1 MSDDELL
8 EQLRDALDRPV
19 PTAPA
24 ERVASLRATALR
36 AQAAQD
42 REDKQDKQDGHTAPV
57 QRSPTETA
65 TFSRRT
71 WILSGAAAAIVGAA
85 SGAAVTNALLDDPPS
100 EPPTEAMA
108 WSREPNAPAG
118 LTLAGRT
125 INHTWG
131 VELLLDATGFA
142 VGSTYRL
149 VYVGIDGSR
158 TDAGGFVG
166 ADLPMACRSNAPVLR
181 EALDTME
188 ILDDK
193 GLVVGRGR
201 FA

>member
-1 MSDDELL
+1 MNDDELL

-24 ERVASLRATALR
+24 ERVASLRAAAVR
-36 AQAAQD
+36 AQAAQAAEE
-42 REDKQDKQDGHTAPV
+42 RQDGHAAPT
-57 QRSPTETA
+57 QRSPTDRA

-85 SGAAVTNALLDDPPS
+85 SGAAVTNVLRDDPPS
-100 EPPTEAMA
+100 EPPTEAMS

-142 VGSTYRL
+142 VGSSYRL

-166 ADLPMACRSNAPVLR
+166 SDLPMACRSNAPVLR

-188 ILDDK
+188 ILDGD

>member
-24 ERVASLRATALR
+24 ERIASLRAAALR
-36 AQAAQD
+36 AQAAQGA
-42 REDKQDKQDGHTAPV
+42 QGGQDGQAPS
-57 QRSPTETA
+57 QRRSVEMA
-65 TFSRRT
+65 TISRRT
-71 WILSGAAAAIVGAA
+71 WILSGAAAAVVGAA
-85 SGAAVTNALLDDPPS
+85 GGAAVTNALRDDPPS
-100 EPPTEAMA
+100 EPPMEAMS

-131 VELLLDATGFA
+131 VELLLDATGFE
-142 VGSTYRL
+142 VGSAYRL
-149 VYVGIDGSR
+149 VFVGTDGSR

-166 ADLPMACRSNAPVLR
+166 SDLPMACRSNAPVLR
-181 EALDTME
+181 DALDTME
-188 ILDDK
+188 ILDGD

>member
-1 MSDDELL
+1 MNDDELL

-24 ERVASLRATALR
+24 ERVASLRAAALR
-36 AQAAQD
+36 EQAAH
-42 REDKQDKQDGHTAPV
+42 DGHAAPT
-57 QRSPTETA
+57 QRSSSETA

-85 SGAAVTNALLDDPPS
+85 SGAAVTNALLDEPPS

>member
-1 MSDDELL
+1 MNDDELL

-24 ERVASLRATALR
+24 ERIASVRAAALR
-36 AQAAQD
+36 AQDERVVPATDAAPAQS
-42 REDKQDKQDGHTAPV
+42 
-57 QRSPTETA
+57 SPMETA

-71 WILSGAAAAIVGAA
+71 WILSGAAAAVVGAA
-85 SGAAVTNALLDDPPS
+85 SGAAVTNVLRDDPPS
-100 EPPTEAMA
+100 GPPTEAMS
-108 WSREPNAPAG
+108 WSREPSAPAG
-118 LTLAGRT
+118 LTLSGRT

-131 VELLLDATGFA
+131 VELLLDATGFE
-142 VGSTYRL
+142 VGSSYRL

-181 EALDTME
+181 EALGTME

-193 GLVVGRGR
+193 GVVVGRGR